1 MVILADWPYNLW
13 EAILNSPQFKSI
25 PNRNEQETA
34 FVLYWPNV
42 DAVISSALDERQQKI
57 IHMRF
62 ARKMTYPAIANEIGG
77 SPERVRQIIGF
88 SIRKLREPQYF
99 SQLNA
104 VPECSIYQLQKAA
117 QEMSHHIEDLKSQ
130 ITMLCG
136 NNNTEVIEKRSEVP
150 LDSRVDSL
158 GISVRSINCL
168 IAHGIETVGDLIAC
182 KESTLKGFKKLGKVS
197 IADIKTALA
206 NYGYTL
212 KPED

>member
-1 MVILADWPYNLW
+1 MTLAEWPYNLW
-13 EAILNSPQFKSI
+13 EAILNSLQFESM
-25 PNRNEQETA
+25 PNRDEQKPA
-34 FVLYWPNV
+34 FVLYWPNI

-62 ARKMTYPAIANEIGG
+62 ERKMTYRAIADEIGG
-77 SPERVRQIIGF
+77 SSERVRQIIGF
-88 SIRKLREPQYF
+88 SMRRLREPQYF

-104 VPECSIYQLQKAA
+104 IPECSIYQLRKTA
-117 QEMSHHIEDLKSQ
+117 QELSHYNEDLKSQ
-130 ITMLCG
+130 ITMLYG
-136 NNNTEVIEKRSEVP
+136 DNDSRIIVKRSEVP

-158 GISVRSINCL
+158 SISARSINCL

-197 IADIKTALA
+197 IADIKSALA

-212 KPED
+212 KP

>member
-1 MVILADWPYNLW
+1 MILADWPYNLW
-13 EAILNSPQFKSI
+13 EARLNSPQFKST
-25 PNRNEQETA
+25 PNSDEKEPA

-42 DAVISSALDERQQKI
+42 DAVLSSALDERRQKI
-57 IHMRF
+57 LHMRF
-62 ARKMTYPAIANEIGG
+62 ARKMTYPAIGDEVGS
-77 SPERVRQIIGF
+77 SPERVRQIIGS
-88 SIRKLREPQYF
+88 SIRILREPQYF

-104 VPECSIYQLQKAA
+104 VPECSIHQLQKAA
-117 QEMSHHIEDLKSQ
+117 QELSHHNEDLKSQ
-130 ITMLCG
+130 ITLLCG

>member
-1 MVILADWPYNLW
+1 MILADWPYNLW
-13 EAILNSPQFKSI
+13 EAILNSPQFKFT
-25 PNRNEQETA
+25 PNSDEQEPA

-42 DAVISSALDERQQKI
+42 DAVLSSALDERQQKI

-62 ARKMTYPAIANEIGG
+62 ARKMTYRAIADEIGS
-77 SPERVRQIIGF
+77 SPERVRQIIGS
-88 SIRKLREPQYF
+88 SIRILREPQYF
-99 SQLNA
+99 SQLKA
-104 VPECSIYQLQKAA
+104 IPECSIYQLQKVA
-117 QEMSHHIEDLKSQ
+117 QELRHHNEDLKSQ

-168 IAHGIETVGDLIAC
+168 IAHGIETVSDLIAC
-182 KESTLKGFKKLGKVS
+182 KESTLKGFNKLGKVS
-197 IADIKTALA
+197 IADIKAALA

-212 KPED
+212 KPEN